1 MASDGM
7 KSWRHGFGLARSPKA
22 TGLTIKTVRY
32 YEARGLLPAA
42 PRTEGRY
49 RVYSEADFHRLE
61 FIKQAKALG
70 LTLEQIRELT
80 VASRE
85 RACAMARP
93 LLLKRL
99 EERIN
104 QTAQQISTLRMLK
117 RGLEHRREMLA
128 RRPLTDHGRGY
139 CGCLE
144 DGGSRVD
151 ASKLL
156 QVAVRVP
163 VPSSNASRR

>member
-1 MASDGM
+1 MDARLRIGKLAKAS
-7 KSWRHGFGLARSPKA
+7 
-22 TGLTIKTVRY
+22 GLTIKTIRY
-32 YEARGLLPAA
+32 YEARGLLPAP
-42 PRTEGRY
+42 PRTEGGY
-49 RVYSEADFHRLE
+49 RLYSEADLHRLE
-61 FIKQAKALG
+61 FIKRAKALG
-70 LTLEQIRELT
+70 LSVAEIRELM

-85 RACAMARP
+85 RACRMTRP
-93 LLLKRL
+93 LLVKRL
-99 EERIN
+99 QERIA
-104 QTAQQISTLRMLK
+104 QTAQQVLTLK
-117 RGLEHRREMLA
+117 RLKRELERRREVLL
-128 RRPLTDHGRGY
+128 RRPPTDHGRGY